1 MIYKS
6 MKKIYT
12 FALSLITLM
21 TLTEMRGQKMSDL
34 YTYIINDCYK
44 VALKEGF
51 ILEQDIL
58 YFTCGFCDCNNKCF
72 DYEIELVNDKIQF
85 NLPIV
90 NNIHSKSIFYRLSS
104 PEIDRQELIFYVGIY
119 DMVFYDDSNK
129 EFVYNGTIKY
139 VFKYNSK
146 VAKFVFESKK
156 EYGL

>member
-1 MIYKS
+1 

-12 FALSLITLM
+12 LALSLITLM
-21 TLTEMRGQKMSDL
+21 TFTKMRGQKMGDL
-34 YTYIINDCYK
+34 YTYIINDCYE
-44 VALKEGF
+44 VSLKEGF
-51 ILEQDIL
+51 ISKQDTL

-104 PEIDRQELIFYVGIY
+104 PEIDRQYLVFYVGIY
-119 DMVFYDDSNK
+119 DMVFYDDNNK

-146 VAKFVFESKK
+146 MSKFVFESKM